1 MKQHLIQSSQFWF
14 IFKQNLFNFLVSLP
28 PSVICSQEWK
38 SKVSKHSM
46 VPSNSF
52 NFSPVI
58 GVYVITMLSRVFLP
72 RWRRYNKPVS
82 VSLELNKSSSVMT
95 GIDPLNSDNIS
106 PVTLVLERSSDS
118 SELPNFWK
126 IFKRTTSVIFEFPE
140 RWIVFIL
147 ELQLC
152 SRTRIDSSGIFS
164 KLYNPRVVRRED
176 NMNSILKMLW
186 SGIGWIFLF
195 IFTEVRLGSDITV
208 CNPLSEHLLVSV
220 SVSVSSDPSW
230 NSIISGCFLAKYLRL
245 SSVASLTC
253 RPEIILEFLFAFHL
267 FYQKVVIAL

>member
-1 MKQHLIQSSQFWF
+1 
-14 IFKQNLFNFLVSLP
+14 
-28 PSVICSQEWK
+28 
-38 SKVSKHSM
+38 M

-58 GVYVITMLSRVFLP
+58 GVYAITMLSRVFLP

-82 VSLELNKSSSVMT
+82 VSLQLNKPSSVIT
-95 GIDPLNSDNIS
+95 GKDPLNSDNFS
-106 PVTLVLERSSDS
+106 PVTLELERSSDS

-140 RWIVFIL
+140 RWIVFKL

-152 SRTRIDSSGIFS
+152 SRTRIDSSGIFC

-176 NMNSILKMLW
+176 SMNSILKMLW

-220 SVSVSSDPSW
+220 SVTETVSVSVSVSSDPSW
-230 NSIISGCFLAKYLRL
+230 NSIISGCFLAKYLRP
-245 SSVASLTC
+245 SSVASLTN
-253 RPEIILEFLFAFHL
+253 RPKIILEFLIAFHL